1 MLPVLVVV
9 LVVVLVGAVTGR
21 LVAVEVVVVD
31 GREDPGNKEEF
42 SNYNVISIN
51 MHRVVVVEMNLLLLL
66 LLVVLL
72 LPPRSC

>member
-1 MLPVLVVV
+1 MLVVE
-9 LVVVLVGAVTGR
+9 LIGAVTGR
-21 LVAVEVVVVD
+21 LVAEVEVVVVLD

>member
-1 MLPVLVVV
+1 MLLVV
-9 LVVVLVGAVTGR
+9 LVVESIGAVTGR
-21 LVAVEVVVVD
+21 LVAVEVVVVVLD

-51 MHRVVVVEMNLLLLL
+51 MYRVVVVEMNLLLLA
-66 LLVVLL
+66 LLVALL